1 MVVMTMPIL
10 EMIEVPPILRPT
22 VPKCSTRMEEITY
35 FVLEYSKSL
44 RKKIIEIF
52 LRLRRLLAPIHLYLS
67 SILPVDEATM
77 RKIPDQC
84 P

>member
-1 MVVMTMPIL
+1 
-10 EMIEVPPILRPT
+10 
-22 VPKCSTRMEEITY
+22 
-35 FVLEYSKSL
+35 
-44 RKKIIEIF
+44 
-52 LRLRRLLAPIHLYLS
+52 LLAPIHLYLS